1 MYDPNIPEYSIDL
14 NREESDRWSDVII
27 AERKSAKAL
36 GRQALK
42 DADAAVQEQSS
53 WLPGLIRNSL
63 MTFVAPIARQ
73 TYALAG
79 GLYVDEMDAW
89 SDALDMSRGF
99 STILNCTYELAMM
112 CTAGVVM
119 TPKGPVHVRSVDWPL
134 TKIGPATCVFHFKK
148 GTHRFVA
155 VGLAGHVGVLSGMV
169 PGAYSITM
177 NYAPSDGLSLDYGPS
192 FYLRQVFET
201 CKTYKQAVSALQRA
215 DLAAAAFF
223 VVCGVKPGEACVVE
237 RTRKESAVRR
247 IEGKVLT
254 QANHH
259 EMPKFRD
266 RNEAL
271 ADFDPDT
278 EEMSVL
284 DYSILRAQTLKT
296 ALQKFVKQTDPKK
309 VASALDEDPVCNE
322 HSYQQMVFMPKTGE
336 FKAWRWV

>member
-1 MYDPNIPEYSIDL
+1 MYDPNIPEYQVDL
-14 NREESDRWSDVII
+14 SRDERDRWSDVIA
-27 AERKSAKAL
+27 AERKSARAL

-42 DADAAVQEQSS
+42 DADDAVQAQVT
-53 WLPGLIRNSL
+53 WLPRSL
-63 MTFVAPIARQ
+63 RGTLLSLAAPVVRQ

-79 GLYVDEMDAW
+79 GLYVGEMDAW
-89 SDALDMSRGF
+89 SDALDMNRGY

-134 TKIGPATCVFHFKK
+134 TKIGPATCIFHFKK
-148 GTHRFVA
+148 GAHRFVA

-192 FYLRQVFET
+192 FYLRFVFET
-201 CKTYKQAVSALQRA
+201 CKTYAQAVSALQSV

-237 RTRKESAVRR
+237 RTRQDCAVRR
-247 IEGKVLT
+247 IVGKVLT

-259 EMPKFRD
+259 ETTKFKE

-271 ADFDPDT
+271 TDFDPET

-284 DYSILRAQTLKT
+284 DYSILRAQTLKS
-296 ALQKFVKQTDPKK
+296 ALQWHEKEDDPRK
-309 VASALDEDPVCNE
+309 VASALDAEPVCNDN
-322 HSYQQMVFMPKTGE
+322 SFQQMVFSPKTGE
-336 FKAWRWV
+336 LQAWRWV